1 MPRVGK
7 RHFKYTPEGKAE
19 AAAAAKATGGKV
31 EYDYSGPEMKGT
43 KPGRSPKKTPAEAR
57 TPSRTRRKPGY

>member
-1 MPRVGK
+1 MPRVEGK
-7 RHFKYTPEGKAE
+7 HFKYTKEGIDRAKRY
-19 AAAAAKATGGKV
+19 AAHTGKDV
-31 EYDYSGPEMKGT
+31 DYDYSGPEMKGT